1 MNAPRLI
8 GLTGP
13 AGCGKDTVRAILEEH
28 GYNGLAFADPIRH
41 MLRELFTSNG
51 ICTSFMDARN
61 LKEAPIPQLC
71 TRYRHLAQTLGTEWG
86 RSVAPDLWLRLAAS
100 YMGDLSNSGEL
111 ATDDGYARF
120 VISDVRFANEADW
133 VRQRG
138 GVIWRINRPQAAPV
152 RAHVSETEMQ
162 SIQPDVCVDNTDT
175 LDHLRTQVQQ
185 ALALQFG
192 GQSEVAA

>member
-1 MNAPRLI
+1 
-8 GLTGP
+8 
-13 AGCGKDTVRAILEEH
+13 
-28 GYNGLAFADPIRH
+28 
-41 MLRELFTSNG
+41 
-51 ICTSFMDARN
+51 
-61 LKEAPIPQLC
+61 
-71 TRYRHLAQTLGTEWG
+71 
-86 RSVAPDLWLRLAAS
+86 
-100 YMGDLSNSGEL
+100 MGDLSNSGEL